1 MYNETYNSKHISLQG
16 QVNGKDSAG
25 ALGLDAEFLKN
36 SILSAAIP
44 FSFFGLGVNDEN
56 MLCVSPDL
64 PSGTEYMKLENLAW
78 RYMKYDLC
86 VGNNFVRIS
95 DVDYLQDTNYQNDLT
110 LRITFKKPASAYRV
124 YVNGQMTSE
133 GVTEAGDTVVVEV
146 AFTSQDLFVKIG

>member
-1 MYNETYNSKHISLQG
+1 
-16 QVNGKDSAG
+16 
-25 ALGLDAEFLKN
+25 
-36 SILSAAIP
+36 
-44 FSFFGLGVNDEN
+44 